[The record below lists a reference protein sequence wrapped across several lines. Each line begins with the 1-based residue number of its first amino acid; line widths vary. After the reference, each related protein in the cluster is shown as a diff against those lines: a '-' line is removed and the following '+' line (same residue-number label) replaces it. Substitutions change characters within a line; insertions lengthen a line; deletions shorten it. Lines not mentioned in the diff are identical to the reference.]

1 MSALARF
8 RALAARRFRRDWER
22 DVERELAAH
31 LELEA
36 EDRRDRGASAD
47 EAYYAARRALGS
59 TALVAE
65 DARAVWHSGL
75 VDGFVRDLRY
85 SARSLRRNAGF
96 TAVAVLTLGL
106 GIGANTAIFTAV
118 DAVMLRP
125 LPFAGADRLV
135 RLYATKDGEPSAGFT
150 ASGPSP
156 LSVRDYAADSR
167 SFDGM
172 VAYDAWR
179 KNVSFADVG
188 TDPEE
193 RRVGLVPPAYF
204 EILGVRPIM
213 GRLFAV
219 DEGREG
225 ADHVAAVSAQIWKS
239 RFGGDPSILGRTVRI
254 NGEPYTIVAVI
265 PDVIPEWM
273 EPGRSGAIEIWTP
286 FAFSD
291 VWAETARGVRGFS
304 ALARMKP
311 GVSLEQA
318 QAELLTIAAA
328 LAASHP
334 ASRGIGVELKRLA
347 DTRAGSLRPM
357 LLLLVGAVALI
368 LLIACVN
375 LANLLLARNATRH
388 RELALRAALGAGPVR
403 LARQLLAETL
413 ILSLAG
419 ALVGLALAQGAVV
432 VLAKTHA
439 STLPQLA
446 SMTVDRRV
454 LVFTLSLTLA
464 TNFLLGLAPAF
475 AAARANVIDA
485 LKEGGRS
492 AMNGAGGHRLRD
504 ALVAAE
510 VAMSLML
517 LVGAGL
523 LVQSILRLEHQA
535 LGIRQERLLKGHF
548 YLPSVRYPDAGSIAR
563 FSDEFARR
571 VRLLPGVVDATIT
584 TAYPPANGWT
594 QMLGIPGHEAS
605 RLEDVPSAQFGVTD
619 THFLSTLGIRLV
631 HGRDFSDADSD
642 TTPPAALVSEEFQRR
657 YFAGQDPIGR
667 QIHVG
672 PPSFLNVSPGANT
685 TDAADVTI
693 VGVIGDFRNAGLAVP
708 PEPHITVLYRQHPL
722 VNYGFKDI
730 VVRAA
735 TDPQALVPAIRR
747 ELRQLDADMPFA
759 EVQTIEE
766 FVAQQTGAQRFTTVL
781 LVSFA
786 AGGLA
791 LALVGIY
798 GVVSFLVAQR
808 RQELAV
814 RIAIGASRCGV
825 LWLVVRDSLG
835 MATVGAILGLMGARF
850 AERLTSRIVFGIS
863 PVDPLTFAAGACVLL
878 VVAAAASVIPA
889 LRALRID
896 PSRALRLE

>member
-1 MSALARF
+1 MSVMERLIALT
-8 RALAARRFRRDWER
+8 RRFTPDRPR
-22 DVERELAAH
+22 DVDRELAAH

-36 EDRRDRGASAD
+36 EEHRDRGASD
-47 EAYYAARRALGS
+47 EEAYYAARRMLGS

-65 DARAVWHSGL
+65 DTRAVWHSGFI
-75 VDGFVRDLRY
+75 DGFVRDLRY

-96 TAVAVLTLGL
+96 TTVAVLTLAL

-118 DAVMLRP
+118 DALMLRP
-125 LPFAGADRLV
+125 LPFADADRLV
-135 RLYATKDGEPSAGFT
+135 RLYATKDGQPFAGFT

-156 LSVRDYAADSR
+156 LNVRDYAATSL

-179 KNVSFADVG
+179 KNVSFSGADA
-188 TDPEE
+188 DPEE
-193 RRVGLVPPAYF
+193 RRVGLVPPTYF

-213 GRLFAV
+213 GRLFAA
-219 DEGREG
+219 DENREGR
-225 ADHVAAVSAQIWKS
+225 DRVAAISAQVWKS
-239 RFGGDPSILGRTVRI
+239 RFGGDKSILGRTVRI
-254 NGEPYTIVAVI
+254 NGEPYTIVAVM

-273 EPGRSGAIEIWTP
+273 EPGRAGAIEIWTP

-304 ALARMKP
+304 ALARMKR
-311 GVSLEQA
+311 GVSIEQA
-318 QAELLTIAAA
+318 QAELSPIALA
-328 LAASHP
+328 LAATHP
-334 ASRGIGVELKRLA
+334 ATRGIGVELKRLA
-347 DTRAGSLRPM
+347 ELRAGSLRPM

-375 LANLLLARNATRH
+375 LANLLLARNSTRN
-388 RELALRAALGAGPVR
+388 RELALRAALGAGRVR

-419 ALVGLALAQGAVV
+419 ALLGLAFAQGAVL

-439 STLPQLA
+439 TTLPQLA
-446 SMTVDRRV
+446 SMMVDWRV

-464 TNFLLGLAPAF
+464 TNFLFGLAPAF
-475 AAARANVIDA
+475 AAARANVVDA

-492 AMNGAGGHRLRD
+492 TMSGARSHRLRN

-517 LVGAGL
+517 LVGASL

-535 LGIRQERLLKGHF
+535 LGIRPARLLKGHF
-548 YLPSVRYPDAGSIAR
+548 YLPPARYPDAGSIAR

-619 THFLSTLGIRLV
+619 AHFLSTLGIPLV
-631 HGRDFSDADSD
+631 RGRDFSDADSD
-642 TTPPAALVSEEFQRR
+642 ATRPVALVSEEFQRQ
-657 YFAGQDPIGR
+657 YFQRQDPIGQ

-672 PPSFLNVSPGANT
+672 PPPFLNVPPGANT
-685 TDAADVTI
+685 SDAADVTV
-693 VGVIGDFRNAGLAVP
+693 VGVVGDFRNAGLGIP

-722 VNYGFKDI
+722 VNYGFKDLVI
-730 VVRAA
+730 RAA
-735 TDPQALVPAIRR
+735 ADPLPLVPEIRR

-759 EVQTIEE
+759 EVQTIED

-786 AGGLA
+786 AGGLV
-791 LALVGIY
+791 LAIVGIY

-814 RIAIGASRCGV
+814 RIAIGASRPDV
-825 LWLVVRDSLG
+825 LWLVIRESLG
-835 MATVGAILGLMGARF
+835 MAAIGAALGLIGARL

-863 PVDPLTFAAGACVLL
+863 PVDPLTFGAGACVLL
-878 VVAAAASVIPA
+878 VVAAAASAIPA